1 MCKLICVT
9 NRRLVKGDFLRQIE
23 KIAAAKPDSILLRE
37 KDMSEEEYTALAERV
52 AAICRRHG
60 VDCILHS
67 YPGAAV
73 SLGIHTLHLPLPVL
87 RNIPETVH
95 RQIALIGASC
105 HSAQEAEEAVSLDAL
120 YLIAGHIFATDC
132 KRGLPGRGLDFLR
145 ELCDSRGVPV
155 YAIGGIS
162 PENAGAVIQAGA
174 SGVCVM
180 SSLMQSDDPD
190 AEINALRRAMEH
202 EA

>member
-9 NRRLVKGDFLRQIE
+9 NRRLVKGDFLRQIG

-37 KDMSEEEYTALAERV
+37 KDMPPAEYAALAGDVMALCTRY
-52 AAICRRHG
+52 G
-60 VDCILHS
+60 VKCILHS
-67 YPGAAV
+67 HPADGGKA
-73 SLGIHTLHLPLPVL
+73 LHLPLPVL
-87 RNIPETVH
+87 REKASELQGIFQV
-95 RQIALIGASC
+95 LGASC
-105 HSAQEAEEAVSLDAL
+105 HSVDEAREAVSLGAD
-120 YLIAGHIFATDC
+120 YIIAGHIFATDC

-145 ELCDSRGVPV
+145 NIVQSVDVPV

-180 SSLMQSDDPD
+180 SSLMESDDPA
-190 AEINALRRAMEH
+190 AEIKALRRAMEH